1 MRFKVY
7 VGNGKQVEVRGDPN
21 YHGLYSIL
29 FNVLLNVSKKLSN
42 MK

>member
-7 VGNGKQVEVRGDPN
+7 LGNGKQVEVGGDPN

-29 FNVLLNVSKKLSN
+29 LTFSLMLAKN
-42 MK
+42 

>member
-29 FNVLLNVSKKLSN
+29 FNVSKKLSN